1 MVVVRSEDNP
11 VNYLGSELV
20 VVVIKHGYA
29 EVFHGE
35 PVYPDG

>member
-1 MVVVRSEDNP
+1 MVVVRSEGNP
-11 VNYLGSELV
+11 VKHLRSELV
-20 VVVIKHGYA
+20 VVVIEHGYA